1 MPEAIHKTA
10 DVFGI
15 NRDLPLNYTTRI
27 NADSLLLDSL
37 TRDKHLVIYGSS
49 KQGKTSLR
57 KHCLQPDDYITVH
70 CSNKWDVAVLHSA
83 ILKTAGYE
91 VTQSSTKTATGRQ
104 KIFAKVAA
112 SLFGA
117 KAEGGAEAERTKQE
131 AVQTAPLEL
140 DPEDVNDIIR
150 ALASIGFTRF
160 IVLEDFHYLPLETQK
175 DFAVALKAFHENSK
189 LCFIVIGVWLEENRL
204 TVYNGDLTGRV
215 TAINADKWSKEE
227 LTQVIEAGEALLNIS
242 FDAPFKQHVISNSFD
257 SVYILQ
263 EACYKCCTAEGVHQT
278 QDPHRIVGAAQNS
291 DALIRDVVN
300 QQTGRFNSFLTQFA
314 DGFQDTQLQ
323 MYRWLLYPVLKATRA
338 ELDAGLRLNAIRK
351 SMQSK
356 HPQGASLNPGNVTQA
371 LQSAAALQVKKDV
384 KPIILDYDQTNLRLN
399 VVDKAFLIWLE
410 TQDRKALLELVD
422 LPIA

>member
-1 MPEAIHKTA
+1 MPEVIHKTA

-15 NRDLPLNYTTRI
+15 NRDLPLNYTVRAS
-27 NADSLLLDSL
+27 ADDLLLDSL

-57 KHCLQPDDYITVH
+57 KHCLQQDDYITVH
-70 CSNKWDVAVLHSA
+70 CSNKWDLAALHAAV
-83 ILKTAGYE
+83 LKTAGYE
-91 VTQSSTKTATGRQ
+91 VTQSSTKTAAGRQ
-104 KIFAKVAA
+104 KILAKFGL
-112 SLFGA
+112 SLFGG
-117 KAEGGAEAERTKQE
+117 KAGIGAETERTRQE
-131 AVQTAPLEL
+131 TVQKAPLEL

-150 ALASIGFTRF
+150 ALASISFERF
-160 IVLEDFHYLPLETQK
+160 IVLEDFHYLSTETQK
-175 DFAVALKAFHENSK
+175 DFSVALKAFHENST

-215 TAINADKWSKEE
+215 TSINADKWTREE
-227 LTQVIEAGEALLNIS
+227 LQRVIEAGEALLNIS
-242 FDAPFKQHVISNSFD
+242 FDPTFKAHVIGNSFD

-263 EACYKCCTAEGVHQT
+263 ETCYRCCVAEQVFQT
-278 QDPHRIVGAAQNS
+278 QDEYRFVGANQRS
-291 DALIRDVVN
+291 DLIIRDVVN

-323 MYRWLLYPVLKATRA
+323 MYRWLLYPLLKATRA
-338 ELDAGLRLNAIRK
+338 ELEQGLRLSTIRK
-351 SMQSK
+351 IMGGK
-356 HPQGASLNPGNVTQA
+356 HPQGAALNPGNVTQA

-410 TQDRKALLELVD
+410 MQNRASLLELVD
-422 LPIA
+422 LPLD